1 VQPPD
6 TATIDTSPKE
16 EMDEY
21 ATLPMGLQPM
31 QAALILADSEKQK
44 IRKQAT
50 LQAERFEILGYQEVA
65 GLSKELRTLDER
77 CEYLRKTYKTLRT
90 GRQKL
95 HLRMIS
101 YLKNDTITFSKER
114 LLKQE
119 QAVVELDKALD
130 EWAVKLEL
138 AENRRLRVRQK
149 LLEHVAA
156 AMMLNPSSN
165 NGLQPTPPG
174 SSGGSGGPSSPEPL
188 RIDHQKENRESI
200 RIYAE
205 PQVLSLFND
214 IELAMSRMCEAC

>member
-1 VQPPD
+1 
-6 TATIDTSPKE
+6 
-16 EMDEY
+16 M
-21 ATLPMGLQPM
+21 
-31 QAALILADSEKQK
+31 
-44 IRKQAT
+44 
-50 LQAERFEILGYQEVA
+50 
-65 GLSKELRTLDER
+65 DER

-174 SSGGSGGPSSPEPL
+174 SSSGSGGPSSPEPL

>member
-1 VQPPD
+1 MV
-6 TATIDTSPKE
+6 
-16 EMDEY
+16 M
-21 ATLPMGLQPM
+21 
-31 QAALILADSEKQK
+31 
-44 IRKQAT
+44 
-50 LQAERFEILGYQEVA
+50 
-65 GLSKELRTLDER
+65 KELRTLDER
-77 CEYLRKTYKTLRT
+77 CEYLRNTYKTLRS

-130 EWAVKLEL
+130 DWAVKLEL

-156 AMMLNPSSN
+156 AMMLNTTSSAT
-165 NGLQPTPPG
+165 GQPTPPG
-174 SSGGSGGPSSPEPL
+174 SSGGSTGPSSPEPL
-188 RIDHQKENRESI
+188 RLSGEHRRGEDRESI

-214 IELAMSRMCEAC
+214 IEQAIGRMCEAC